1 MIRTSHPLKPR
12 RALLLATA
20 LALASPL
27 ALAQSNWPTKP
38 VTIVVPFPAGGGTDA
53 FARPLSAHLTKVLGK
68 QFIIDNRGGAGGTV
82 GASLAARAAPD
93 GYTLFMGAV
102 HHAIAP
108 SMYPKLDY
116 NIETDFV
123 PIGLVSSVPQVI
135 VVNPQR
141 MPQAD
146 FKAFL
151 AAVRSNPGK
160 YNYASAGN
168 GTSHHLAGELF
179 KLQSQT
185 FITHIPYRGAGPA
198 LQDLIAGQVDMMF
211 DGLGSSAAHI
221 RGGRIKALAVASDK
235 RSPSFPDVPTAAEMG
250 LPDYQVATWYG
261 LWAPKG
267 TPKDVADRIQAEL
280 RKALNSEEIIAVWR
294 GIGSI
299 TPDLYGDAYGRFVS
313 SEVKR
318 WAEVVK
324 SFGRQAGVMS
334 GSVRL
339 LAADAAGVARVLIS
353 HPGKLN
359 ALSVAMWHE
368 LRAIFDALNTA
379 DAPPRVLLLHGDGG
393 HFVAGGDIEEF
404 PSFRFDEQRLR
415 ALPRRSGGAGAAR
428 HARLRHPHRRADRRP
443 LRRRRAGD
451 RRLLRPA
458 HLRPQQ
464 PLRHPDR
471 PAGLSAGAVRS
482 ADRRARDRPDAAARA
497 ADRSAAAGRRRG
509 TGARPRQPC
518 RRRRRGGR
526 RGAGR
531 LRSASPRCRR
541 RRSA

>member
-1 MIRTSHPLKPR
+1 MNRTSHPPKPR
-12 RALLLATA
+12 RTLLLAAA

-53 FARPLSAHLTKVLGK
+53 FARPLSAHLTKALGK
-68 QFIIDNRGGAGGTV
+68 QFIIDNKGGAGGTV
-82 GASLAARAAPD
+82 GAGVAARAAPD

-108 SMYPKLDY
+108 SIYPKLDY

-123 PIGLVSSVPQVI
+123 PIGMVSSVPQVI
-135 VVNPQR
+135 VVNAQR
-141 MPQAD
+141 MPVAD

-151 AAVRSNPGK
+151 DTVKKNPGK

-221 RGGRIKALAVASDK
+221 KAGRIKALAVASNQ
-235 RSPSFPDVPTAAEMG
+235 RAPGFPDVPTAAELGM
-250 LPDYQVATWYG
+250 PNYQVATWYG

-267 TPKDVADRIQAEL
+267 TPKDVVDRIQAEL
-280 RKALNSEEIIAVWR
+280 RKALNSEELVAIWR

-299 TPDLYGDAYGRFVS
+299 TPDVYGDAYGRFVS

-324 SFGRQAGVMS
+324 AS
-334 GSVRL
+334 G
-339 LAADAAGVARVLIS
+339 A
-353 HPGKLN
+353 KL
-359 ALSVAMWHE
+359 E
-368 LRAIFDALNTA
+368 
-379 DAPPRVLLLHGDGG
+379 
-393 HFVAGGDIEEF
+393 
-404 PSFRFDEQRLR
+404 
-415 ALPRRSGGAGAAR
+415 
-428 HARLRHPHRRADRRP
+428 
-443 LRRRRAGD
+443 
-451 RRLLRPA
+451 
-458 HLRPQQ
+458 
-464 PLRHPDR
+464 
-471 PAGLSAGAVRS
+471 
-482 ADRRARDRPDAAARA
+482 
-497 ADRSAAAGRRRG
+497 
-509 TGARPRQPC
+509 
-518 RRRRRGGR
+518 
-526 RGAGR
+526 
-531 LRSASPRCRR
+531 
-541 RRSA
+541 